1 MFIDKQLDLTTAP
14 EEPNVVAVVNMALR
28 WSANPV
34 GAGAINICPRRGP
47 TPPNQ
52 HTITPLQF
60 SLRLCAFAGE
70 RLAFAAMTFRRP
82 LLFLLLFAVLICAV
96 LIWRSLPSP
105 VDMADYA
112 PADSLVYVE
121 FNDLTKVAE
130 AIQENNVWQAAAPIT
145 HSKPAHQNLLLRSAA
160 RAGIGPLEAVLF
172 ARAQVAL
179 VVVGLNT
186 SEENDTLKVR
196 PEIALIAETHTS
208 SWRTR
213 AAAIRAVKHLA
224 EFAYGASMCSERSAD
239 ANFIECSVGAGE
251 RKIIGAVDGT
261 LVVVGNSDNAVRSCL
276 DVHHGLR
283 PSIRTDPELLKVRT
297 NVTSDKT
304 LGFGYISPA
313 NSAKLFS
320 WAAPLLMGKAP
331 GDQQLEQ
338 LLAVSA
344 GKILRGVAW
353 SANSAAGGIEDR
365 FLFSLEPGVVSRLQP
380 AFETAQQDENFWKLV
395 PESVQSLTIYRNKA
409 PATAWSS
416 LDSAVAFKLDALPAV
431 LFGSLL
437 RSSLSV
443 YGISDPK
450 QVLPTLNPPLL
461 TLKPSQAEGSI
472 LVARV
477 NDEATLRRSLAQ
489 EVYKDGTGE
498 ILEGLQANPDEK
510 KEFTAVFVDGYVLLG
525 KTENMRSSLVALR
538 SNEVRPE
545 KTNLKRAAEQSSATI
560 VTYSNDEARLG
571 NFITTLLLLQ
581 GRRLSNDEFA
591 GLQDTLRGSSFSSTE
606 TKLNAFGIERTTRS
620 AFGQFSTFISLLQPE
635 GAAR

>member
-1 MFIDKQLDLTTAP
+1 
-14 EEPNVVAVVNMALR
+14 
-28 WSANPV
+28 
-34 GAGAINICPRRGP
+34 
-47 TPPNQ
+47 
-52 HTITPLQF
+52 
-60 SLRLCAFAGE
+60 
-70 RLAFAAMTFRRP
+70 MTFRRP
-82 LLFLLLFAVLICAV
+82 LLVLLLFAVLFCAGW
-96 LIWRSLPSP
+96 LWWSIPYP
-105 VDMADYA
+105 VDMANYA

-121 FNDLTKVAE
+121 FNDLTSVA
-130 AIQENNVWQAAAPIT
+130 QEFPNSDVWQAAAPIT
-145 HSKPAHQNLLLRSAA
+145 PSKPAQQNRLFRGAA

-186 SEENDTLKVR
+186 TEESDTLKVR
-196 PEIALIAETHTS
+196 PELALIVETHTS
-208 SWRTR
+208 SWRTTT
-213 AAAIRAVKHLA
+213 AAVQAVKHLA
-224 EFAYGASMCSERSAD
+224 DFAYGASMCTERSAD
-239 ANFIECSVGAGE
+239 ANYIECSVGGGE

-261 LVVVGNSDNAVRSCL
+261 VVVIGNSDNAVRSCL
-276 DVHHGLR
+276 DVHRGAR
-283 PSIRTDPELLKVRT
+283 PSIRTDPELLKVRS
-297 NVTSDKT
+297 NVTSNKT

-395 PESVQSLTIYRNKA
+395 PEGFESLTIYRNKA

-443 YGISDPK
+443 YGIDDPK

-461 TLKPSQAEGSI
+461 TLKPSQRAEGSI

-477 NDEATLRRSLAQ
+477 NDEAALRRSLAQ
-489 EVYKDGTGE
+489 EIYKGTSGE

-510 KEFTAVFVDGYVLLG
+510 KEFTAIFADGYVLLG

-538 SNEVRPE
+538 SNQASHE
-545 KTNLKRAAEQSSATI
+545 KTDLKQSAQQSSATI
-560 VTYSNDEARLG
+560 VTYANDEARLS
-571 NFITTLLLLQ
+571 NFISTLLRLQ

-606 TKLNAFGIERTTRS
+606 TRLNAFGIERTTRS

-635 GAAR
+635 SPDR